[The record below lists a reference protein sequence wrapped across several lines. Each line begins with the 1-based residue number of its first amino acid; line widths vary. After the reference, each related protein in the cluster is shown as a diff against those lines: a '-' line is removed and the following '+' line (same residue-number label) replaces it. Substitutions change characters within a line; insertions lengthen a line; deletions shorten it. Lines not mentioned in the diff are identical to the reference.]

1 MTPLED
7 MIRGAIRAK
16 AGEVPPEAVPPLRLP
31 SHRRSFSLAY
41 GGGERRGAPARRDW
55 RGWLAPAASA
65 VLVAAVLAGSVALSH
80 LMHGWQE
87 SGRHQHSAAATPNIA
102 AAWVFGQVSP
112 AARVSCDPAMCLAL
126 AAHKIPRS
134 DLLELGPGTAD
145 PLGAD
150 VIVATAAVRSMF
162 GGRLSSVY
170 APIVLASFGSGRAQI
185 DVRVIAPHGAAAYRA
200 ALAMDLLNRKASGAQ
215 LLQSPLIL
223 TSAEARKQLAAGQVD
238 LRLLYTIADMAA
250 QPSVDAQHPVDIVAF
265 GDSAPGASAGIPLR
279 SADLTQ
285 GGGGARASG
294 SAGVRSMLAHL
305 RAQGGPPYPYGRAT
319 IVRLARGKIVL
330 RIEFAAP
337 SPLGL
342 GNVQRS
348 A

>member
-16 AGEVPPEAVPPLRLP
+16 ADEVPPDVVPPLRLP

-55 RGWLAPAASA
+55 RGWLVPAAS
-65 VLVAAVLAGSVALSH
+65 VVSVAAVLTGSVALSH
-80 LMHGWQE
+80 VARGWQE
-87 SGRHQHSAAATPNIA
+87 SGQHQRGVAATRNLA
-102 AAWVFGQVSP
+102 AAWIFDQVSG

-126 AAHKIPRS
+126 EAHKIPRS

-145 PLGAD
+145 PLGSD
-150 VIVATAAVRSMF
+150 VIVATAAVRSEF

-170 APIVLASFGSGRAQI
+170 APMVLASFGSGRAQI
-185 DVRVIAPHGAAAYRA
+185 TVRVIAPGGAAGYRA
-200 ALAMDLLNRKASGAQ
+200 ALAKDLLDRKASGAQ
-215 LLQSPLIL
+215 LLQSPLIAA
-223 TSAEARKQLAAGQVD
+223 SAEARKQLAAGQVD

-250 QPSVDAQHPVDIVAF
+250 QPPVDAQHPVDIVAF
-265 GDSAPGASAGIPLR
+265 GDSAPGASTGIPLR
-279 SADLTQ
+279 SADLTERN
-285 GGGGARASG
+285 GAARAGG

-305 RAQGGPPYPYGRAT
+305 RALGSPPYPYGRAT
-319 IVRLARGKIVL
+319 IVRLAGGRTVL

-342 GNVQRS
+342 GH
-348 A
+348 AKTP